1 MMKKFIVLTVALFTF
16 SLYGVEV
23 KKIGDVVQEELI
35 KQTQVSINS
44 KDSKRLSLVWW
55 IPSEYWKVVFANDPN
70 VNQEGANQVLKIFEN
85 YSLVAVIQAD
95 MTPMG
100 IFDFYSKEEVE
111 KNLRITY
118 VDENN
123 NSQQIGIERNVDP
136 QLKLILGMFKPILAA
151 SMGNLGENMHF
162 FVLKDKQNFERVLN
176 PYKAGNIEVEI
187 ASRQDEITQ
196 AQIPLPLDALFVP
209 RICPNGEQA
218 HISWN
223 YCPWSGE
230 KLQK

>member
-1 MMKKFIVLTVALFTF
+1 MKKFIVLWVVVFSF

-23 KKIGDVVQEELI
+23 KKISEVVQEDLI

-44 KDSKRLSLVWW
+44 NDSKRLSLVWW

-70 VNQEGANQVLKIFEN
+70 VNVDGANRVLKIFEN
-85 YSLVAVIQAD
+85 YSIVAVVQAD

-111 KNLRITY
+111 KNLRI
-118 VDENN
+118 VHVNEKNL
-123 NSQQIGIERNVDP
+123 SQQISIEDNVEP
-136 QLKLILGMFKPILAA
+136 ELKMILGMFKPILAA

-176 PYKAGNIEVEI
+176 PYKAGNIKVEV
-187 ASRQDEITQ
+187 ASRQGQITQ
-196 AQIPLPLDALFVP
+196 AQIALPVDALFVP
-209 RICPNGEQA
+209 RICPNGKQA

-223 YCPWSGE
+223 YCPWGGE
-230 KLQK
+230 KLEK